1 MRHKTSV
8 PPKKEVSV
16 TLDYDKE
23 DFLAKNPAVE
33 RQIRKVL
40 EKFAARV
47 AKNVTMHFV
56 KGPAFQ
62 PFPKDNALHFV
73 VGAAAPGEIG
83 MIELSHVCG
92 VRLNERGRYIKMEGP
107 TAGIGFLVKDD
118 EKETVAQVVDSTI
131 YLFIPSPSRCP
142 FHFEGS
148 EATDLYSRILDLV
161 WKTTKH
167 ARKHPKA
174 EPIESLSAYRECMG
188 KHMGGMSN
196 LLKVQKEIIN
206 TQIER
211 KLDELRSLYSQKE
224 NYGRLA
230 AFEAQR
236 TDEDRQELPKRDWSR
251 IEMMPLVERVLWVE
265 NAMHV
270 RTKRIIVEYEGFH
283 YDFGKFMI
291 RMAPFDTPAVW
302 ALCPTHP
309 QRIAH
314 PHISP
319 SGIVCF
325 GNVSVPLAQAAG
337 EGRVADALEL
347 VLLWLIQG
355 YDPNLAD
362 TKIETWP
369 KLERARRAA

>member
-1 MRHKTSV
+1 MRHKTST
-8 PPKKEVSV
+8 PRKEVSV

-47 AKNVTMHFV
+47 AKNITMHFV

-62 PFPKDNALHFV
+62 PFPKDDALHFV
-73 VGAAAPGEIG
+73 VGATAPGAIG
-83 MIELSHVCG
+83 AIELSHVCG
-92 VRLNERGRYIKMEGP
+92 VRLNERGRYIRMDGP
-107 TAGIGFLVKDD
+107 TAGVGFLVKDED
-118 EKETVAQVVDSTI
+118 KETVAQVVDSTA

-148 EATDLYSRILDLV
+148 EATDLYSRLVDLV
-161 WKTTKH
+161 WKTMKRE
-167 ARKHPKA
+167 RKHPKA
-174 EPIESLSAYRECMG
+174 QSIESLSAYRECVG
-188 KHMGGMSN
+188 KHLGGMSK
-196 LLKVQKEIIN
+196 LLETQKEIIN
-206 TQIER
+206 IQIEK

-236 TDEDRQELPKRDWSR
+236 TDEDRRELPMRDWSR
-251 IEMMPLVERVLWVE
+251 IEKMPLVERVLWVE
-265 NAMHV
+265 DAMHV
-270 RTKRIIVEYEGFH
+270 RTKRIIVEYEGVY

-291 RMAPFDTPAVW
+291 RMALCDTPAVW

-309 QRIAH
+309 ERVAH
-314 PHISP
+314 PHISRN
-319 SGIVCF
+319 GIVCF

-337 EGRVADALEL
+337 EGRMADALEL
-347 VLLWLIQG
+347 MMKWLVEG

-369 KLERARRAA
+369 KFEQQRRAA